1 NNLNTSSFT
10 YTGFIYLA
18 IAISI
23 QSIQNIIVK
32 IVAKQLPAIVI
43 SASTAT
49 ISGIIFLFL
58 AIKTGVISEL
68 SVTSTELL
76 ICLSLAG
83 VYGMLTGMLMAF
95 YIVKTQGVTIFN
107 ITQLLIPVSTAIF
120 GYITLGEKV
129 TIIQAISALIVIAG
143 CIFATKQ
150 Q

>member
-1 NNLNTSSFT
+1 
-10 YTGFIYLA
+10 
-18 IAISI
+18 
-23 QSIQNIIVK
+23 
-32 IVAKQLPAIVI
+32 
-43 SASTAT
+43 
-49 ISGIIFLFL
+49 
-58 AIKTGVISEL
+58 
-68 SVTSTELL
+68 
-76 ICLSLAG
+76 
-83 VYGMLTGMLMAF
+83 MAF